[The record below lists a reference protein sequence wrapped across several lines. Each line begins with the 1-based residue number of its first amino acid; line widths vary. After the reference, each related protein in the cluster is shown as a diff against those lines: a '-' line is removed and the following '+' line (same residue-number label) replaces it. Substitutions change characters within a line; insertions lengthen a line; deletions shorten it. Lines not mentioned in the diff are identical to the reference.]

1 MRLPSDATIIRPAWD
16 VAPRPGA
23 DSAVYGLASGI
34 HKDNG
39 AVIVA
44 MAVVGVVQ
52 VSVHQVVYV
61 VAMGDGF
68 VTAPRPVDMVR
79 IVPAAAV
86 IRRACIWIGLR
97 DGDRVL
103 VHMAVVGMV
112 QVSVMEVVDVPVM
125 QDGLVAAV
133 GTVDMVVCFMNLAIR
148 HFLAP
153 FVI

>member
-1 MRLPSDATIIRPAWD
+1 M
-16 VAPRPGA
+16 
-23 DSAVYGLASGI
+23 
-34 HKDNG
+34 
-39 AVIVA
+39 IVA
-44 MAVVGVVQ
+44 VAVVWVVQ

-68 VTAPRPVDMVR
+68 VTAARPMDMVR

-86 IRRACIWIGLR
+86 IRRACIRVGLR
-97 DGDRVL
+97 DGDRML
-103 VHMAVVGMV
+103 VDMAVVWVV

-133 GTVDMVVCFMNLAIR
+133 GPVDMVVCFMDLAVR

-153 FVI
+153 FGLI